1 MPFQNLYMSD
11 SLKIYKCQNILF
23 PPHILALISL
33 WSAKLNTS
41 DQVPLSELRGGDDC
55 DEVADCGEV
64 IGQLLESVQRGQ

>member
-1 MPFQNLYMSD
+1 MYVCLFS
-11 SLKIYKCQNILF
+11 KFIYVCKLCP